1 MERANLVLVCLCVFF
16 FLENVDRY
24 LIGVARVPYIDYHSL
39 EYSILAGPAFTVMY
53 SVVGLLIAL
62 TYQERIHIFGI
73 QVDKLTLLSVVA
85 LIFSGSFLL
94 TAVASQF
101 WQLCF
106 IRVTMGAMQS
116 IITPFSSSIITEQ
129 YSNASRGVAFGLFGS
144 ATYVAFSFTLS
155 VGTYIYNNYGWRIS
169 YLLFGAISTALA
181 LPLPCYKTIKLIMS
195 NCNALDPY
203 VSVGM
208 ESHHGDVEM
217 VTGNPLRH
225 TKEAETDLTEDED
238 NSTQCRPD
246 TTSSL
251 RSFNYMYISVKDIIC
266 IFWWEHPHIYTAAL
280 ATGVRLGAGY
290 IWSNYTSLFFSP
302 LFLAQSRGD
311 LAGHAVSCAYS
322 FSAEASLSLLNIPVS
337 MNSPN
342 AICGKAYPYC
352 VEGVCKALTSS
363 PWHNEVHNGFCCI
376 HYLLVSPLF
385 MCFLCRG

>member
-1 MERANLVLVCLCVFF
+1 MLSDNSQTLGSMEHANLVLVCLCVFY

-101 WQLCF
+101 WQLCL

-129 YSNASRGVAFGLFGS
+129 YTNTTRGVAFGVFGS

-155 VGTYIYNNYGWRIS
+155 VGTYIYNEYGWRVS
-169 YLLFGAISTALA
+169 YFLFGTISTALA
-181 LPLPCYKTIKLIMS
+181 LPLPCYKAIKLLIS
-195 NCNALDPY
+195 TRNVLDPY
-203 VSVGM
+203 ISVGM
-208 ESHHGDVEM
+208 DSHHGGVEM
-217 VTGNPLRH
+217 VTGNPLRT
-225 TKEAETDLTEDED
+225 TKEAEAELIEDED
-238 NSTQCRPD
+238 YSARYRPD
-246 TTSSL
+246 TASS
-251 RSFNYMYISVKDIIC
+251 RSFKHMYMSVKDILC
-266 IFWWEHPHIYTAAL
+266 KYWWEHPYIYTAAL

-302 LFLAQSRGD
+302 LFLAQSSGD

-322 FSAEASLSLLNIPVS
+322 YSAEASLSLLHIPVP

-342 AICGKAYPYC
+342 AICGEAYPYC
-352 VEGVCKALTSS
+352 VQGVCKALTSS
-363 PWHNEVHNGFCCI
+363 PWHNKVHKDNCC
-376 HYLLVSPLF
+376 
-385 MCFLCRG
+385 MQ